1 MCTER
6 PQTESLPNM
15 RVIVFAAAVFFII
28 ASVLSLTHP
37 QSICADTLANTPSTT
52 QPSHDT
58 LHEAAWIN
66 DIQSVCLLLQQHGA
80 DVNQKSLK

>member
-1 MCTER
+1 MH
-6 PQTESLPNM
+6 
-15 RVIVFAAAVFFII
+15 VIVFAAAVFFSI

-58 LHEAAWIN
+58 LHEAAWSN
-66 DIQSVCLLLQQHGA
+66 DTQSVCLLLQQHGA